1 MRTLQGAP
9 LPEGSEFQATRGT
22 VTFQPQE
29 GRLPLAITPLADQQP
44 EGQEMFRVT
53 LTGVRG
59 GSSC

>member
-1 MRTLQGAP
+1 MRTLQGTP
-9 LPEGSEFQATRGT
+9 LPEGSEFQATRGM

-29 GRLPLAITPLADQQP
+29 GRLPLPITPLADQQP